1 MSLSHCSIARV
12 PLSIGPGKFEEG
24 KQTTRLE
31 KLEEDIRQEYKPR
44 KEQANTAAAF
54 LLASNRTRRGE
65 RCSTCGSFLAFAWPG
80 QVEGDGAARLVKAN
94 FCHDRLCP
102 HCARRRSLK
111 LYGQMRQV
119 LSVLREDCRYLF
131 LTLTIPN
138 VPGPEL
144 SDAITELFRGWSRLT
159 RLARFKGSVLG
170 YFRALE
176 VTKNLVRESP
186 SFGTYHPHLHAVL
199 AVSPS
204 YFSGPA
210 YIKRAE
216 WLELWRKAMRRDDIT
231 QVDVRAFRQY
241 ALTSDNIQARI
252 DYGAAVAEATK
263 YACKPG
269 DLLIDLE
276 TFDTLAGALAGRRLL
291 SWGGVLAQAHADL
304 KQEDVEAPGA
314 DLALMDNEPRPEGV
328 HAVTV
333 YTWTAGKYARKACR
347 LVDLSDT
354 SDPLSPSAVD
364 VSRHDRAVL
373 DRDQFYKVVRSR
385 TYRILC
391 KALAGSPYDVTSGPG
406 CVPGPA
412 PSEPSALAPAPV
424 QVPLEVSP

>member
-1 MSLSHCSIARV
+1 MSLTHCSITRV
-12 PLSIGPGKFEEG
+12 PLSIGPGKFREE
-24 KQTTRLE
+24 KQENRLE

-44 KEQANTAAAF
+44 KEQAVTAASF
-54 LLASNRTRRGE
+54 LLATNRTKRGE
-65 RCSTCGSFLAFAWPG
+65 RCSACGSFLAFAWPG
-80 QVEGDGAARLVKAN
+80 QVEGDGVARLVKAN
-94 FCHDRLCP
+94 FCHDRVCP

-111 LYGQMRQV
+111 LCGQMRQV

-138 VPGPEL
+138 VSGPEL
-144 SDAITELFRGWSRLT
+144 SGAIDGLMAGWRRLVGY
-159 RLARFKGSVLG
+159 RRFEGSVLG

-176 VTKNLVRESP
+176 VTKNTDRDSP
-186 SFGTYHPHLHAVL
+186 AFGTFHPHLHAVL
-199 AVSPS
+199 AVKPS

-210 YIKRAE
+210 YIKRSE
-216 WLELWRKAMRRDDIT
+216 WLELWRKAMCRDDIT
-231 QVDVRAFRQY
+231 QVDIRAFRRDPVS
-241 ALTSDNIQARI
+241 SDDVQAKI

-269 DLLIDLE
+269 DLLLDLD
-276 TFDTLAGALAGRRLL
+276 TFDTLAGALAGRRLV

-304 KQEDVEAPGA
+304 KQEDVQAPGA
-314 DLALMDNEPRPEGV
+314 DLALLDNEPRPEGV

-333 YTWTAGKYARKACR
+333 YTWSAGRYARKACR
-347 LVDLSDT
+347 LVNLSDP

-373 DRDQFYKVVRSR
+373 DRDAFYKVVRSR

-391 KALAGSPYDVTSGPG
+391 RALAGSPYDVTPGPG
-406 CVPGPA
+406 SVPGPA
-412 PSEPSALAPAPV
+412 QSVAAAPAPAPV